1 MEIHLHLGGDAVPRS
16 EATPPVTP
24 RDLLQRDLEAAR
36 NQTSQADFKASLLGS
51 GLFAGGAVLFASGA
65 AVDLRSAAEVLAWT
79 AAAGVL
85 FVLTALGIAVWP
97 RWGSMQWSAAEDP
110 AAILGAAKLKAD
122 DEDRHL
128 ESLAAEVALVNRIA
142 HWKFWWLRVSVMGS
156 AVVIAL
162 VGAMA
167 VSTAVS

>member
-1 MEIHLHLGGDAVPRS
+1 MEIHLHLRDAAPRS
-16 EATPPVTP
+16 EPAPPVTP

-79 AAAGVL
+79 AAAGMLLVL
-85 FVLTALGIAVWP
+85 LALGTAVWP
-97 RWGSMQWSAAEDP
+97 RLGDAQRSAAEDP
-110 AAILGAAKLKAD
+110 AAILGSARLNAG

-156 AVVIAL
+156 GIVIAL
-162 VGAMA
+162 VGTMA
-167 VSTAVS
+167 VLEAVS